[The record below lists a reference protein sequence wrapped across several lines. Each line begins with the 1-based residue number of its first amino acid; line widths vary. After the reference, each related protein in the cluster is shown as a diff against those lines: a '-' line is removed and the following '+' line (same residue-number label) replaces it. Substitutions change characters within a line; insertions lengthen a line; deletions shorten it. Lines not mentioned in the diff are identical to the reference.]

1 MSNGELDEIVPL
13 NSRQFAIAARRL
25 ADSLAYGT
33 DKSPF
38 LGSGIEYVQS
48 RQYQPGDPIRSMD
61 WRVTARTG
69 KPHVREFETPR
80 RLPCYL
86 LIDTSASMLVT
97 SQRRTKYETALLVA
111 AGLGLACL
119 DRVSPVGVL
128 GVGGRDFH
136 VQPSLNRDT
145 ILQWLLALRKYR
157 TDEPTTLS
165 QRIAQMAPTLLNRT
179 LIFVLSDLHD
189 PAAAAAIRE
198 LNQRHECLVIQLRD
212 PLEDG
217 LVGGGI
223 LRAVEAETGRQLVA
237 RSHDVHTDQPQ
248 LERFLKRA
256 GVDHLVLPTDQSW
269 SALLRAFLMS
279 RNAFNRGAR

>member
-1 MSNGELDEIVPL
+1 MQGELNEIVPL

-33 DKSPF
+33 DRSPF

-48 RQYQPGDPIRSMD
+48 RQYQPGDPVRSID
-61 WRVTARTG
+61 WPVTARTG

-86 LIDTSASMLVT
+86 LIDTSASMLVS
-97 SQRRTKYETALLVA
+97 SQRRSKYETALLVA
-111 AGLGLACL
+111 GGLGLACL

-136 VQPSLNRDT
+136 VQPSLSRDT
-145 ILQWLLALRKYR
+145 ILQWLLSLRKFGV
-157 TDEPTTLS
+157 DEPTTLS
-165 QRIAQMAPTLLNRT
+165 RRISQLAPTLLNRT

-189 PAAAAAIRE
+189 PQAVTAIRQ
-198 LNQRHECLVIQLRD
+198 LNQRHECIVIQLRD
-212 PLEDG
+212 PIEDG
-217 LVGGGI
+217 LEGGGI
-223 LRAVEAETGRQLVA
+223 LRAMEAETGRQIVA
-237 RSHDVHTDQPQ
+237 RSRDQQSDQPA

-256 GVDHLVLPTDQSW
+256 GVDHLVLRTDQSW
-269 SALLRAFLMS
+269 SALLRSFLMS